1 MNPNTIPWLHYQ
13 DIQISD
19 VAVRQQFNQY
29 MMNGQYSE
37 AISLLNN
44 NEEQLQGKAFIA
56 DTIVKITSGIIDLQD
71 RFNNGVNLFLSNLAS
86 QYMTMVGNLKN
97 MGTWNASVQYYP
109 YNFVIY
115 QNEIYMTI
123 DTPPLATLPTNTTY
137 WLYLNIRG
145 EQGAPG
151 TDVIMRYNWND
162 FRTYQ
167 LNDLVVYNNNIYVAL
182 RENTNVVP
190 GTSADDWLVFI
201 SITAGGINVGVNPPS
216 EAVFNTVWFKTD
228 INPLTATGTNGVIGQ
243 LYFYNQ
249 LNEWEELYPE
259 TIFTWIA
266 DKEDYA
272 PLIKTEQITI
282 NTNDWIFS
290 NNLYTY
296 TYTNPLILANSYIE
310 IYSQNQVSFYNF
322 LNVQINTGNLI
333 LTTTMEPT
341 NSLDI
346 IIVIQ

>member
-19 VAVRQQFNQY
+19 VAIRQQFNQY
-29 MMNGQYSE
+29 MMSGQYSE

-44 NEEQLQGKAFIA
+44 NEEQLQGKSFVA

-86 QYMTMVGNLKN
+86 QYMTMIDNLKN
-97 MGTWNASVQYYP
+97 MGTWNANVQYYP
-109 YNFVIY
+109 YNFAIY

-123 DTPPLATLPTNTTY
+123 DTPPLATLPTDTTY

-151 TDVIMRYNWND
+151 TNVTMRYNWND

-190 GTSADDWLVFI
+190 GTSADDWLLFI

-216 EAVFNTVWFKTD
+216 EASFNTIWFKTD
-228 INPLTATGTNGVIGQ
+228 IDPVSTTQTNPIIGQ

-249 LNEWEELYPE
+249 VNEWEELYPE

-266 DKEDYA
+266 DKDEYA
-272 PLIKTEQITI
+272 PIIKTVQASIEI
-282 NTNDWIFS
+282 NNWI
-290 NNLYTY
+290 LVDDAYTY
-296 TYTNPLILANSYIE
+296 TYYNSSILTNSRIE
-310 IYSQNQVSFYNF
+310 VYPQNQTVFYNF
-322 LNVQINTGNLI
+322 LTLQVNTGNLVFTSSI
-333 LTTTMEPT
+333 EPEEVL
-341 NSLDI
+341 NI
-346 IIVIQ
+346 IITIQ

>member
-19 VAVRQQFNQY
+19 VAIRQQFNQY
-29 MMNGQYSE
+29 MINGQYSE
-37 AISLLNN
+37 ALSLLNN
-44 NEEQLQGKAFIA
+44 NEEQLRGKAFVA

-71 RFNNGVNLFLSNLAS
+71 RFNNGVNFFLSNLAS
-86 QYMTMVGNLKN
+86 QYMTMIDNLKN
-97 MGTWNASVQYYP
+97 MGVWNVNTQYYP

-115 QNEIYMTI
+115 QDEVYMTI
-123 DTPPLATLPTNTTY
+123 STPPVATLPTDTVY
-137 WLYLNIRG
+137 WLHLNIRG
-145 EQGAPG
+145 EQGVPG
-151 TDVIMRYNWND
+151 TDVVMRYNWND
-162 FRTYQ
+162 FRTFQ
-167 LNDLVVYNNNIYVAL
+167 PNDLVVYNNNIYVAL
-182 RENTNVVP
+182 RENINVVP
-190 GTSADDWLVFI
+190 GTSADDWLLFI
-201 SITAGGINVGVNPPS
+201 SVTTGGINVGVNPPS
-216 EAVFNTVWFKTD
+216 EPVFNTVWFKTD
-228 INPLTATGTNGVIGQ
+228 VDPLTTTGITSTVGQ
-243 LYFYNQ
+243 FYFYNQ

-259 TIFTWIA
+259 TIFTWIV

-272 PLIKTEQITI
+272 PLMKTEQITI

-310 IYSQNQVSFYNF
+310 IYSQNQVLFYNF

-333 LTTTMEPT
+333 LTTAMEPT

>member
-13 DIQISD
+13 DVQISD

-44 NEEQLQGKAFIA
+44 NEEQLQGKAFVA
-56 DTIVKITSGIIDLQD
+56 DTIVKITNGIIDLQD

-86 QYMTMVGNLKN
+86 QYMTMIDNLKN
-97 MGTWNASVQYYP
+97 METWNASVQYYP

-228 INPLTATGTNGVIGQ
+228 IDPLTATGTNGVIGQ

-259 TIFTWIA
+259 TIFTWIV
-266 DKEDYA
+266 DRDEYA
-272 PLIKTEQITI
+272 PIIKTEQVTI
-282 NTNDWIFS
+282 SASDWIFS
-290 NNLYTY
+290 NDVYTY
-296 TYTNPLILANSYIE
+296 TYTNSSILANSRVE
-310 IYSQNQVSFYNF
+310 IYIQNPVIFYDF
-322 LNVQINTGNLI
+322 LNMEINIGNLVFTSG
-333 LTTTMEPT
+333 LEPT
-341 NSLDI
+341 DDLNLI
-346 IIVIQ
+346 IIIQ